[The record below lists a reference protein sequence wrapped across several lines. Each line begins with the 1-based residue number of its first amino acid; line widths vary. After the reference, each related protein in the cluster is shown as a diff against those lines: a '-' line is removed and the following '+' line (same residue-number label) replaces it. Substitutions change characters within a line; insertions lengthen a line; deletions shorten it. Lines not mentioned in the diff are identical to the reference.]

1 MSEATMVELT
11 QAALRDRDIDDRIE
25 VAGQFSPRGHSGGMF
40 VGGLAGGELGGQLGG
55 VGEAI
60 GVGVGSLGGMDAAD
74 AASGLPAE
82 MLVAV
87 SPTTVYGF
95 AAATR
100 RSEPSALV
108 FRVERRGL
116 DVKVHQRANVR
127 ILELIH
133 GESGSAIELEGNRL
147 PMTHS
152 EDVIEALRR

>member
-1 MSEATMVELT
+1 MSEATMVELA
-11 QAALRDRDIDDRIE
+11 QAALQARGIDDRIE

-40 VGGLAGGELGGQLGG
+40 AGGLVGGELGEGLGG

-74 AASGLPAE
+74 AASGLPAK

-100 RSEPSALV
+100 HSEPTAVV
-108 FRVERRGL
+108 FQVERDGL
-116 DVKVHQRANVR
+116 EAKVHRRANVR
-127 ILELIH
+127 VLELIH

-152 EDVIEALRR
+152 EDVIAALRS